1 MLPDLLSEAPATH
14 VIDPSP
20 VAEPAGERAPGRHPL
35 ADGSGPTS
43 ARSATPEVFSNI
55 FIGIAGMIGAG
66 KSTLAKALGEHLGID
81 TYYEPVADNEYLA
94 DFYQDTARYS
104 FAMQVYLLNR
114 RFQQHQEIIWR
125 GRSAV
130 QDRTI
135 YEDSIFAKMLART
148 GLMDERDYRTY
159 VQLFRNMSNFMCKPS
174 VIVFLDVSPESS
186 AERIRARSRDVET
199 KIELGYLQA
208 LHDGYQEFVESVSKV
223 IPVIRID
230 YERFATAG
238 EMAEVIKREY
248 LDASFL
254 RRVAAFDPTR

>member
-1 MLPDLLSEAPATH
+1 MQIEPGPSEDGGSGPA
-14 VIDPSP
+14 
-20 VAEPAGERAPGRHPL
+20 AARAASI
-35 ADGSGPTS
+35 ADGSGPARRAS
-43 ARSATPEVFSNI
+43 ASAEVFGNI

-66 KSTLAKALGEHLGID
+66 KSTLASALGQHLGID

-94 DFYQDTARYS
+94 DFYRDTARYS

-135 YEDSIFAKMLART
+135 YEDSIFAKMLAKT

-159 VQLFRNMSNFMCKPS
+159 VELFRNMSNFMCKPS
-174 VIVFLDVSPESS
+174 VIIFLDVSPEAS
-186 AERIRARSRDVET
+186 AERIRMRNRDIEA

-208 LHDGYQEFVESVSKV
+208 LHEGYREFVESISRV
-223 IPVIRID
+223 IPVIRVD
-230 YERFATAG
+230 YERFATAE
-238 EMAEVIKREY
+238 EMAGVIKREY
-248 LDASFL
+248 LHASFL
-254 RRVAAFDPTR
+254 RTVTRFDPVR

>member
-1 MLPDLLSEAPATH
+1 MLPDLLDAPAGAP
-14 VIDPSP
+14 VVDPVLDRPSSP
-20 VAEPAGERAPGRHPL
+20 RLGH
-35 ADGSGPTS
+35 GSGPTTAP
-43 ARSATPEVFSNI
+43 ARGAAPDVFGNI

-125 GRSAV
+125 QRSAV

-135 YEDSIFAKMLART
+135 YEDSIFAKMLAKT

-174 VIVFLDVSPESS
+174 VIVYLDVSPESS
-186 AERIRARSRDVET
+186 ADRIRMRSRDVES

-208 LHDGYQEFVESVSKV
+208 LHDGYAEFIEDISKV

-230 YERFATAG
+230 YERFATA
-238 EMAEVIKREY
+238 EQMAEVIKREY
-248 LDASFL
+248 LDVSFL
-254 RRVAAFDPTR
+254 RRVTAFDPAR

>member
-1 MLPDLLSEAPATH
+1 MQTEIAT
-14 VIDPSP
+14 
-20 VAEPAGERAPGRHPL
+20 
-35 ADGSGPTS
+35 GSGPTR
-43 ARSATPEVFSNI
+43 APRLAQVPGGNI

-66 KSTLAKALGEHLGID
+66 KSTLATALGHHLGID
-81 TYYEPVADNEYLA
+81 TYYEPVEDNEYLA
-94 DFYQDTARYS
+94 DFYRDTRSCS

-135 YEDSIFAKMLART
+135 YEDSIFAKMLAES

-174 VIVFLDVSPESS
+174 MIIYLDVSPESS
-186 AERIRARSRDVET
+186 ARRIAMRNRDIES
-199 KIELGYLQA
+199 KIELGYLRA
-208 LHDGYQEFVESVSKV
+208 LHEGYEEFIASISKV
-223 IPVIRID
+223 IPVIRVD
-230 YERFATAG
+230 YERFATAE
-238 EMAEVIKREY
+238 EMAEVIEREY

-254 RRVAAFDPTR
+254 RTVTRFDPAR